1 MIRRTIAGMAV
12 ALCVAHA
19 AAQPVHSG
27 FPVDIAIAK
36 APAPVSAGGQTR
48 LLYELRIANFYAGEV
63 TLDRIEV
70 HAPDGGV
77 LATLSGP
84 ALDAQLMAIGAAA
97 GDGPAHVLRGGR
109 AVIVFID
116 LALAPGA
123 PVPTGLSHAFT
134 FKVNLPD
141 GRSLERVVSGAP
153 VQVGPA
159 APVIAAPLRGP
170 GWVAANGL
178 AEPDHRRS
186 FNAVDGHEYLAQ
198 RLAIDWVRLAP
209 DGRFFHG
216 DPKVNASYPG
226 YGAEVL
232 AVAEARVAAVIDG
245 LPENAGNN
253 PASGRTVTLES
264 ITGNAIVLDLGGGRY
279 ALYAHLVPGSI
290 SVKTGDRV
298 KVGQPIARLGN
309 SGNSDAPHLHF
320 QLMDAN
326 SPLGAEGIPYA
337 IASFAE
343 TGVLADLTAL
353 DTGTPWHPVPGTQRK
368 TRHDEFPLDNAVV
381 DFGPAAPR

>member
-1 MIRRTIAGMAV
+1 MIRRAIAGLATV
-12 ALCVAHA
+12 LCVAHA

-27 FPVDIAIAK
+27 FPVDIGVAK

-48 LLYELRIANFYAGEV
+48 LLYELRITNFYAGDV
-63 TLDRIEV
+63 ALDRVEI
-70 HAPDGGV
+70 HAPDGRV
-77 LATLSGP
+77 LATLGGP
-84 ALDAQLMAIGAAA
+84 ALDAQLMTIGAAA
-97 GDGPAHVLRGGR
+97 GDGPAHILRGGR
-109 AVIVFID
+109 AVVVFID
-116 LALAPGA
+116 LALATGA
-123 PVPTGLSHAFT
+123 AVPAALSHNLT

-141 GRSLERVVSGAP
+141 GRSLERIVSGVP

-159 APVIAAPLRGP
+159 VPVIAAPLRGP

-198 RLAIDWVRLAP
+198 RLAIDWVRLGP

-226 YGAEVL
+226 YGADVL
-232 AVAEARVAAVIDG
+232 AVANARVAAVIDG

-253 PASGRTVTLES
+253 PASGRTVTLDS
-264 ITGNAIVLDLGGGRY
+264 ITGNAIVLDLGDGRY

-290 SVKTGDRV
+290 RVKVDDRV
-298 KVGQPIARLGN
+298 TVGQPIARLGN

-326 SPLGAEGIPYA
+326 SPLGAEGIPYV
-337 IASFAE
+337 ISSFAE
-343 TGVLADLTAL
+343 SGVLADLAAL
-353 DTGTPWHPVPGTQRK
+353 DNGTAWRPAPGAQRT
-368 TRHDEFPLDNAVV
+368 TRRGEFPLDNAVV
-381 DFGPAAPR
+381 DFGPAAP